1 MVTPCGH
8 LLCWPCLLQWLH
20 AQSPFSG
27 PVCKVEV
34 LMEAN
39 VTPLYGRGGEE
50 GDSPTNNDLPPAR
63 PEATNG
69 GHKKA
74 VDTKLGCSERPPNPS
89 SACYA
94 VSPPSPS
101 NTGAG
106 SSNSA
111 CYTAFIRTKCCSF
124 LVTNFHPYFLDI
136 NIICFPKLKLQ

>member
-1 MVTPCGH
+1 MATITTCVEVVLLRRMAPVTATPALSVISPDLAKQLMVTPCGH

-34 LMEAN
+34 LMETN

-74 VDTKLGCSERPPNPS
+74 VDTKLG
-89 SACYA
+89 
-94 VSPPSPS
+94 
-101 NTGAG
+101 
-106 SSNSA
+106 
-111 CYTAFIRTKCCSF
+111 
-124 LVTNFHPYFLDI
+124 
-136 NIICFPKLKLQ
+136 